1 MPISPTYV
9 AAGYPL
15 CKPFACDMRPLFHIN
30 TMEKYSRFLV
40 ICTNNPYDATW
51 SLCSAILKWCLIS
64 LVWITKA
71 SSLAW
76 LLNL

>member
-1 MPISPTYV
+1 MQSEKSIPTLIKSKEPFCLDKTLIRKNL
-9 AAGYPL
+9 A
-15 CKPFACDMRPLFHIN
+15 KP
-30 TMEKYSRFLV
+30 
-40 ICTNNPYDATW
+40 DAVMSIPTQQPH
-51 SLCSAILKWCLIS
+51 CS

>member
-1 MPISPTYV
+1 MR
-9 AAGYPL
+9 
-15 CKPFACDMRPLFHIN
+15 ACYTFPAFCMLWLLLALLL
-30 TMEKYSRFLV
+30 EKQRKF
-40 ICTNNPYDATW
+40 
-51 SLCSAILKWCLIS
+51 S